1 MDRKFFLMLVAVVVM
16 LFNLTAC
23 DVIDNSE
30 LSMKN
35 TDTTLIYFSD
45 GSYKEYEC
53 NSVID
58 PFKELEVTFSGE
70 PDKGVAEIDISN
82 CPDIVK
88 ENFTFRC
95 IGNGNLS
102 NGEKAIIVVDFEKN
116 AFEKAG
122 FTIIRSENEYIV
134 TDVDFYPRIIA
145 DYDKDDLNK
154 AIRNVVDEYIK
165 NNIESFKMVYKSDI
179 ERVNWS
185 KSGSFEYTYKYYDV
199 KMIYNVNKNNLAQ
212 NTYLIMYEITNN
224 IKCIEDM
231 DSIFK
236 DAMKKGETDTGVV
249 YMVAGVNG
257 VTANSNKIFNDNITT
272 DNVKSNIKLFYTKE
286 EAEEYCRFGGEYETN
301 WEHFV

>member
-1 MDRKFFLMLVAVVVM
+1 MLVTIVVM

-23 DVIDNSE
+23 GVLDNSE
-30 LSMKN
+30 LYGGN
-35 TDTTLIYFSD
+35 TNTTLIYFND
-45 GSYKEYEC
+45 GSYKEYDC

-95 IGNGNLS
+95 IENGNLS
-102 NGEKAIIVVDFEKN
+102 NGKKATIVVDFDKS

-122 FTIIRSENEYIV
+122 FTIIKNKKEYIV

-185 KSGSFEYTYKYYDV
+185 KSGSFEYTYNYYDV
-199 KMIYNVNKNNLAQ
+199 KMIYNVNKNNLSQ

-224 IKCIEDM
+224 IKCVEDM
-231 DSIFK
+231 DGTLK
-236 DAMKKGETDTGVV
+236 DCMKNGETDTGVV
-249 YMVAGVNG
+249 YMVAGVNN

-286 EAEEYCRFGGEYETN
+286 EAEEYCRFGREYETN

>member
-1 MDRKFFLMLVAVVVM
+1 MLVAVVVM
-16 LFNLTAC
+16 LFNLIAC
-23 DVIDNSE
+23 GVIDNSE
-30 LSMKN
+30 LYKEN
-35 TDTTLIYFSD
+35 TNTTLIYFSD
-45 GSYKEYEC
+45 GSYKEYNC

-58 PFKELEVTFSGE
+58 PFKELEVHFFGK
-70 PDKGVAEIDISN
+70 PDKGFAEIDVSS

-95 IGNGNLS
+95 VDNGDLS
-102 NGEKAIIVVDFEKN
+102 NGEKATIVADFEKTD
-116 AFEKAG
+116 FKKSG
-122 FTIIRSENEYIV
+122 ITITRYKKDYIV
-134 TDVDFYPRIIA
+134 TDVEFYPRIIA

-185 KSGSFEYTYKYYDV
+185 KSGSFEYIYNYYDV
-199 KMIYNVNKNNLAQ
+199 KMIYNVNKNNLSQ

-224 IKCIEDM
+224 IKCVEDM
-231 DSIFK
+231 DSTLK
-236 DAMKKGETDTGVV
+236 DAMKNGETDTGVV

-257 VTANSNKIFNDNITT
+257 ITANSNKIFNDDIVT
-272 DNVKSNIKLFYTKE
+272 DNVKYNIKLFYTKE
-286 EAEEYCRFGGEYETN
+286 EAEEYCCFGGEYETN